1 MRVACISLLACLS
14 VGRAPQSDITLSDV
28 RFTSGSDEVPAILG
42 RPARAGRFPAV
53 LLIHANSL
61 REPYIRETVASLAGQ
76 GFVALAVDVFHFL
89 PRVSWAEHQ
98 RLPGDVIR
106 QSLDAG
112 FREERLLRDIQS
124 GVAYLRT
131 VPAVQPGGGGV
142 GLIGFCGGGWNALLV
157 AAQSLD
163 VAAVVAFYA
172 PVTLADST
180 RRSPQSLAA
189 FIRVPVQFH
198 RATED
203 PFVPAPDVER
213 FAETLRTLG
222 TPIEVFTY
230 QARHGFVA
238 TNRGVYDS
246 ASARLAWSRVRP
258 FLQAH
263 VGSPAR
269 RRPLAPARTSDTAQ
283 TWRQLE
289 RRYAEQDSGVARR
302 DLAGFLATLA
312 PAYFV
317 ELRDGQRF
325 TRPGIDSA
333 IARDMRLTHAVRDVG
348 TVIESITIRG
358 DTLVARVM
366 HRADRTLADGQGQH
380 HRWENAIRHEETWAR
395 IRDAWHIVALR
406 EREQLYLRR
415 DGVPITQ

>member
-1 MRVACISLLACLS
+1 MRVAVGISLCACLI
-14 VGRAPQSDITLSDV
+14 VGRAPQSDIVLSDV
-28 RFTSGSDEVPAILG
+28 HFTSGSDEVPAILG

-53 LLIHANSL
+53 LLIHANAL
-61 REPYIRETVASLAGQ
+61 QEPYIRETVASLAGQ

-89 PRVSWAEHQ
+89 PRMSWEEQQ
-98 RLPGDVIR
+98 RLPRDVVR
-106 QSLDAG
+106 QRLDAE
-112 FREERLLRDIQS
+112 FREERLVRDIRS
-124 GVAYLRT
+124 GIAYLRT
-131 VPAVQPGGGGV
+131 VPAGQPGGV

-263 VGSPAR
+263 VGTPTR
-269 RRPLAPARTSDTAQ
+269 RGPLAPARTSDTAQ

-289 RRYAEQDSGVARR
+289 RRYAEQDSGIARR
-302 DLAGFLATLA
+302 DLAAFLATLS

-317 ELRDGQRF
+317 ELRNGQRF
-325 TRPGIDSA
+325 TRPGIDST
-333 IARDMRLTHAVRDVG
+333 IARDMRLTHSVRDVG
-348 TVIESITIRG
+348 TVIESLTIRG
-358 DTLVARVM
+358 DTVVARVM
-366 HRADRTLADGQGQH
+366 HRVDRTLADGQGQP
-380 HRWENAIRHEETWAR
+380 HRWENAVRHEETWAR
-395 IRDAWHIVALR
+395 TRDAWHIVALR
-406 EREQLYLRR
+406 EREQLHLRR